1 MVDRREPQGYESY
14 YQFQTY
20 APVDAPLL
28 GAKESKGSKSS
39 KSRYQKFDNPT
50 DDSIQT
56 PRQGAGDDAMDMGY
70 AGSATQAQ
78 GSQSATGSGTP
89 GAGPAA
95 QHQATT
101 SGSRV
106 IGGTMPSYGTSG
118 SQTATGGH
126 RRPSGYGSQTGTGSQ
141 QRPSGSGSQTATGS
155 QYQPS
160 GSGSQTATGSQ
171 YRPSGSGSQPTR
183 PQEWTTGASSWNY
196 APKVSSYQ
204 RTVSEVTKVQTSRP
218 VELSTPNDGNPRSHL
233 GAPVGAIESPSGSA
247 SVGSQTR
254 RTSRSSFAPQHASS
268 QPPDAAKSM
277 HSAFGGLALDNNSGG
292 NQEHMRQKS
301 SAVLPGG
308 VPQGNPVNPFGG
320 SPGNSSGTS
329 GQTSGWANFSG
340 QPFNSAPPPA
350 PTSGALSAAGPSAPT
365 GISIASIRND

>member
-56 PRQGAGDDAMDMGY
+56 SGQGAGDDAMDLGY

-78 GSQSATGSGTP
+78 GRQSATGSGTP
-89 GAGPAA
+89 GAGPTA

-118 SQTATGGH
+118 SQTTTGSQ

-155 QYQPS
+155 QH
-160 GSGSQTATGSQ
+160 
-171 YRPSGSGSQPTR
+171 RPSGSGPQPTR
-183 PQEWTTGASSWNY
+183 PQEWTTGASTWNY
-196 APKVSSYQ
+196 APKISSYQ
-204 RTVSEVTKVQTSRP
+204 RTVSELTKVQTSRP

-233 GAPVGAIESPSGSA
+233 GAPAGAIESPSGSA

-308 VPQGNPVNPFGG
+308 VPQANPVNPFGG
-320 SPGNSSGTS
+320 SPGSNSRTS

-350 PTSGALSAAGPSAPT
+350 PASGALSAAGPSAPT